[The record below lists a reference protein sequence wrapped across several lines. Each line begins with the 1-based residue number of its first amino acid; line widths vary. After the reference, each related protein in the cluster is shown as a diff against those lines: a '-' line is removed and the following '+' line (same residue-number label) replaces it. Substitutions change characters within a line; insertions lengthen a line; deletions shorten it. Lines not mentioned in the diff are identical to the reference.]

1 MAKPFNIFTTKRSQA
16 FKDGYHAG
24 MGYRASH
31 GLIGLKQL
39 EGIVFSWAVKNGFEK
54 MKDYKAGWKKGM
66 YW

>member
-1 MAKPFNIFTTKRSQA
+1 MAQFNIFTTKRSQA

-24 MGYRASH
+24 LSRRMSH
-31 GLIGLKQL
+31 GLIGTPQL
-39 EGIVFSWAVKNGFEK
+39 DAIVFAWAQKHGFEK